1 MSHIEILVIE
11 THRNKT
17 FEVAIDVK
25 EIYYFAQIL
34 EVSLEVNKFY
44 IKNYTGGNDYNLKI
58 YSKYVKTVSV

>member
-1 MSHIEILVIE
+1 MAKIEILVIE
-11 THRNKT
+11 TYYKKT
-17 FEVAIDVK
+17 FEIPIDIN

-58 YSKYVKTVSV
+58 YSKYSRTISV